1 MKRVLGLLLALC
13 VMFALTSVP
22 TFSQPQDKKE
32 KGEKGEK
39 KKGEGKK
46 GEKGEKGEKK
56 KGEGK
61 KKGEKKD
68 Q

>member
-1 MKRVLGLLLALC
+1 MKRVLGILLALTL
-13 VMFALTSVP
+13 VVGLSAPMFSSPV
-22 TFSQPQDKKE
+22 PQDEKKE
-32 KGEKGEK
+32 KGEKGK
-39 KKGEGKK
+39 KK

-68 Q
+68 DVR

>member
-1 MKRVLGLLLALC
+1 MKRVLGILLALTL
-13 VMFALTSVP
+13 VVGLSAVP
-22 TFSQPQDKKE
+22 SFSSPQPRQDEKKE

-39 KKGEGKK
+39 K
-46 GEKGEKGEKK
+46 KGEKGEKK

-68 Q
+68 DAK